1 MDTFVFE
8 GHDTT
13 ASGLSWTLYN
23 LAIHPEHQAK
33 CREEVDALFDE
44 KENED
49 LTWYKQCNGIISVM
63 TCKCRTEDAISS
75 NKVFTVIIITMLI
88 VFV

>member
-23 LAIHPEHQAK
+23 LATHPEHQYK
-33 CREEVDALFDE
+33 CREEVDALFDQ
-44 KENED
+44 KDSED
-49 LTWYKQCNGIISVM
+49 LEWCVYYM
-63 TCKCRTEDAISS
+63 
-75 NKVFTVIIITMLI
+75 
-88 VFV
+88 

>member
-1 MDTFVFE
+1 MFTQDEEGVGLSNEEIRAEVDTFVFE

-23 LAIHPEHQAK
+23 LAIHPEHQQK

-44 KENED
+44 KDSEE
-49 LTWYKQCNGIISVM
+49 LEWYIAN
-63 TCKCRTEDAISS
+63 
-75 NKVFTVIIITMLI
+75 
-88 VFV
+88 

>member
-23 LAIHPEHQAK
+23 LATYPEHQDK
-33 CREEVDALFDE
+33 CREEADALFDE
-44 KENED
+44 KGSEELECFVFYVYN
-49 LTWYKQCNGIISVM
+49 YKIDPCV
-63 TCKCRTEDAISS
+63 
-75 NKVFTVIIITMLI
+75 
-88 VFV
+88 